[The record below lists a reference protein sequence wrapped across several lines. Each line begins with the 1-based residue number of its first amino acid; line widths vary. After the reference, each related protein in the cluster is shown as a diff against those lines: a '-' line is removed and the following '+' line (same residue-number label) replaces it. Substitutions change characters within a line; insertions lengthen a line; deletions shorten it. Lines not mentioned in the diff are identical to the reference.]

1 MRSRELE
8 TKHQTNK
15 LFVAITGAS
24 GILYARRFFQHL
36 PYDDW
41 EVHACQTKA
50 AKIVAAH
57 EGGLNLPPHVKEWD
71 ERDFTAPMSSGSAK
85 FDAMV
90 VIPCSVGSMGRI
102 AAGLADNL
110 VTRAAEVFLKERRKL
125 ILVPRETP
133 LSHIQIKNMETLT
146 LAGAHI
152 IPANPSFYGDPK
164 TIEDL
169 VDTVI
174 ARVYDH
180 IGIQAEVSKRWRE
193 SKPIRNEGSGV
204 RNDVE

>member
-1 MRSRELE
+1 MRKILIA
-8 TKHQTNK
+8 
-15 LFVAITGAS
+15 VTGAS
-24 GILYARRFFQHL
+24 GTIYARRFFRHL

-41 EVHACQTKA
+41 EVHAVVSEA

-57 EGGLNLPPHVKEWD
+57 EGGLNLPPHVREWD
-71 ERDFTAPMSSGSAK
+71 EKDLTASSASGSNK

-90 VIPCSVGSMGRI
+90 VIPCSTTTLGKLAHGI
-102 AAGLADNL
+102 ADNL
-110 VTRAAEVFLKERRKL
+110 ITRSGEVFLKERRKL

-133 LSHIQIKNMETLT
+133 LSLIQIKNMELLT

-152 IPANPSFYGDPK
+152 IPATPSFYGNPK

-180 IGIQAEVSKRWRE
+180 VGIDVEVSRRWRE
-193 SKPIRNEGSGV
+193 DV
-204 RNDVE
+204 RKSILNKEEI

>member
-1 MRSRELE
+1 V
-8 TKHQTNK
+8 KK
-15 LFVAITGAS
+15 LFVAVSGAS
-24 GILYARRFFQHL
+24 GTIYARRFFQHL

-41 EVHACQTKA
+41 EVHASISKA
-50 AKIVAAH
+50 AHIVASH

-71 ERDFTAPMSSGSAK
+71 EKDLTAPVASGSNK
-85 FDAMV
+85 FEAMV
-90 VIPCSVGSMGRI
+90 VIPCSTGTLGKLAHGI
-102 AAGLADNL
+102 ADNL
-110 VTRAAEVFLKERRKL
+110 ITRSGEVFLKERRKL

-133 LSHIQIKNMETLT
+133 LSLIQIKNMELLT

-152 IPANPSFYGDPK
+152 IPATPSFYGQPK

-180 IGIQAEVSKRWRE
+180 VGIDAAVSKRWRAEE
-193 SKPIRNEGSGV
+193 SEKKKDHSEL
-204 RNDVE
+204 